1 MLTAL
6 MAHTVTPQAGG
17 DDIANAV
24 HAIVPSSQ
32 YMFRRALQIP
42 GKPGWQLI
50 DPGEVFGVGVPHRAG
65 TVKAA
70 TVLPFVSVLTQLA

>member
-24 HAIVPSSQ
+24 QAIVLSSQ
-32 YMFRRALQIP
+32 HMFCRTLQIP
-42 GKPGWQLI
+42 SKPRWQLI
-50 DPGEVFGVGVPHRAG
+50 DPGEFFGVSVPHRAG

-70 TVLPFVSVLTQLA
+70 TVLLFVSVLA